1 MTGARIRLYV
11 AAAAFLGWLV
21 WLSLAVFDKGRV
33 TPVSRAQLTEANVLV
48 VADVSGADGKPA
60 SRVKVAQRIGAN
72 GPAEGAEIDV
82 ANLPQAGVP
91 GQGFPGPGTYLL
103 PLVTR
108 DNATYSI
115 AGLPR
120 SPGYEAVTNPTQP
133 SIYPWTESL
142 QTQLRSLGYWW

>member
-11 AAAAFLGWLV
+11 AAAAFLGWMV
-21 WLSLAVFDKGRV
+21 WLSLAVLDKGRV

-48 VADVSGADGKPA
+48 VAEVPDSAGRPA
-60 SRVKVAQRIGAN
+60 SKVKIVVRIGAN

-103 PLVTR
+103 PLLSR

-120 SPGYEAVTNPTQP
+120 SPGYEAASNPIQP
-133 SIYPWTESL
+133 SIYPWTDSL
-142 QTQLRSLGYWW
+142 QTQLRSLGYGW